1 MTRNLPSL
9 QTALCLGLVAAGMLF
24 ALPGCDQM
32 FKQEEEVPAEEVPP
46 PPTPDEMVA
55 EALDRLRVL
64 EVIPK
69 DVPLQFLISEQ
80 GRGQLLGYIRDWK
93 QQTLATEGGQEAV
106 DRLMAD
112 LDRQLEAARR
122 EQNAAVVL
130 LVADM
135 LEELGSQK
143 GIIGRYR
150 EWARVHNNRPVVV
163 IKGWYEEGEEDA
175 PASELTTLAIVDV
188 YIPETGEKKHMMLE
202 EGEEFEDLQF
212 LEIIGRKRGIR
223 LRYLPTGDKF
233 DVMQARP
240 YDPNP

>member
-1 MTRNLPSL
+1 MTRILLSL
-9 QTALCLGLVAAGMLF
+9 GTALCLGVLAAGMLL

-32 FKQEEEVPAEEVPP
+32 FKEEEEVTEEQVPP

-64 EVIPK
+64 DVIPK
-69 DVPLQFLISEQ
+69 DVPLQFLISDQ
-80 GRGQLLGYIRDWK
+80 GRDQLLGYIRDWK
-93 QQTLATEGGQEAV
+93 QKTLATEGGQEAV

-112 LDRQLEAARR
+112 LEQQLETARR

-135 LEELGSQK
+135 LEELGSEK

-150 EWARVHNNRPVVV
+150 EWAKVHNNRPVVV
-163 IKGWYEEGEEDA
+163 IKGWYEEGEEGA
-175 PASELTTLAIVDV
+175 PASELLTLAIVDV
-188 YIPETGEKKHMMLE
+188 YIPETGEKKHMMIE
-202 EGEEFEDLQF
+202 EGEEFANLKF

>member
-1 MTRNLPSL
+1 MAG
-9 QTALCLGLVAAGMLF
+9 ALLASVA
-24 ALPGCDQM
+24 GCDQI
-32 FKQEEEVPAEEVPP
+32 FKQEEEVPEDVPP

-55 EALDRLRVL
+55 EALDRLQML
-64 EVIPK
+64 DVIPK

-93 QQTLATEGGQEAV
+93 RETLATEGGEEAV
-106 DRLMAD
+106 DRLTAD
-112 LDRQLEAARR
+112 LEQQLESARQ

-143 GIIGRYR
+143 GIIRRYR
-150 EWARVHNNRPVVV
+150 EWAEVHNNRPVVV
-163 IKGWYEEGEEDA
+163 VKGWYEEGEEGA
-175 PASELTTLAIVDV
+175 PPSELLTLAIIDV
-188 YIPETGEKKHMMLE
+188 YIPETGEKKHMMVE
-202 EGEEFEDLQF
+202 EGEEFEDLRF
-212 LEIIGRKRGIR
+212 IEIIGRKRGVR